1 MSGEAGEDPSHA
13 LLQHCNVDGL
23 CRRTPAGAVGDMMPT
38 RRTEGE
44 GRERHTLS
52 AHSCTAVVHLAFA
65 ANAVT

>member
-1 MSGEAGEDPSHA
+1 MSGEADEDPSHA
-13 LLQHCNVDGL
+13 LPQLCNVEGL
-23 CRRTPAGAVGDMMPT
+23 CRGTAAGAVGDMMPNW
-38 RRTEGE
+38 RTEGE